1 MGASGARKCAP
12 EMLPGAPAAGTR
24 GARVTRPS
32 VTGRAMVGPPH
43 CDAMCGLCAT
53 CPEGPLRGA
62 AAAPNSRKLYDR
74 EQAAQAVNEL
84 NSSHELRR

>member
-1 MGASGARKCAP
+1 
-12 EMLPGAPAAGTR
+12 MLPGAPAAGTR

-62 AAAPNSRKLYDR
+62 AAAQHSRKLYDR
-74 EQAAQAVNEL
+74 EQAAEAVNKL
-84 NSSHELRR
+84 NSTDVLRP